1 MMAADLHRAWRELP
15 IGTLTDLAG
24 AGACLILA
32 PHPDDESLGC
42 GGLIAAL
49 CQAGR
54 PPVVA
59 VLTDGAGSHPGSH
72 DWPPESLREVRSQEV
87 RTAAALL
94 GLPADRLVLLRQPD
108 SHAPHPGDDAFDAV
122 VTRVRGV
129 ARDFGCDR
137 ILATWEHDPHCD
149 HLAAWHIA
157 AEAVRR
163 SDLLL
168 MAFPV
173 WGWTLENELTT
184 ASVRGFRLDISG
196 VQVLKRR
203 AIQAHASQLGRLI
216 TDDPAGFA
224 LPDTLLAV
232 AAAPF
237 ETFLLA

>member
-15 IGTLTDLAG
+15 MGTWQTLPAR
-24 AGACLILA
+24 ARASSWRRIRMMR
-32 PHPDDESLGC
+32 SLGC

-87 RTAAALL
+87 RAAAALL

-137 ILATWEHDPHCD
+137 ILQPGSTTHTATIWRRGTSP
-149 HLAAWHIA
+149 LKPFGAAVCCSWPS
-157 AEAVRR
+157 R
-163 SDLLL
+163 S
-168 MAFPV
+168 
-173 WGWTLENELTT
+173 G
-184 ASVRGFRLDISG
+184 
-196 VQVLKRR
+196 
-203 AIQAHASQLGRLI
+203 
-216 TDDPAGFA
+216 AGHWR
-224 LPDTLLAV
+224 TS
-232 AAAPF
+232 
-237 ETFLLA
+237 